1 MAGQARAGDR
11 SVARGGRWPAPLTR
25 GRTVETV
32 GRLLK
37 SPLASY
43 HLVLGSA
50 GMLLA
55 IGLLMVA
62 SSSSYYS
69 EITYDDEYYVLA
81 RQVAWVLIALPVL
94 WLTSR
99 LKIKTLRR
107 FAVLGFAL
115 AVLLLLLTYA
125 PGLGTTVNGTQGWLD
140 FGGPFRVQPAE
151 VAKLSLIVW
160 GAHVFARKGM
170 NLRQWK
176 HVAVPFLPA
185 AALVIALVVGQNDL
199 GTSLIIMA
207 IVLAM
212 LWVLGIPTWLFNLA
226 VGAASLVGLFFV
238 VSSSNRTTRVLT
250 FLDPFAQASDS
261 GFQSVHALY
270 ALGSGGWWGR
280 GLGASREKW
289 GRLPEAHTDFIFAIL
304 GEELGLMGTLA
315 VLGLFLVLAYAGV
328 RVAMRTRDRFTCLA
342 AAGITAWLVAQALV
356 NLGSVLGLLPVI
368 GVPLP
373 LVSYGGSALMPMLVA
388 VGLLLRF
395 AKDEPGAKEALTARR
410 KARRARRGEVTERRE
425 GVKK

>member
-1 MAGQARAGDR
+1 MAADTRAGGQSRTILRGDR
-11 SVARGGRWPAPLTR
+11 SAAHTGRRLL
-25 GRTVETV
+25 ETV
-32 GRLLK
+32 GRMLK

-43 HLVLGSA
+43 HLILGSA

-69 EITYDDEYYVLA
+69 EVRYGDEYYVLA
-81 RQVAWVLIALPVL
+81 RQVAWVLIAMPVA
-94 WLTSR
+94 WLVSR
-99 LKIKTLRR
+99 VKTRTIRR
-107 FAVLGFAL
+107 SSVLVFGVAL
-115 AVLLLLLTYA
+115 LMLALTYA
-125 PGLGTTVNGTQGWLD
+125 PGVGAVVNGTQGWLD

-151 VAKLSLIVW
+151 IAKLGLIVW
-160 GAHVFARKGM
+160 GAHVFARKGK

-176 HVAVPFLPA
+176 HIAVPFLPA

-226 VGAASLVGLFFV
+226 AGASALVGLFFV
-238 VSSSNRTTRVLT
+238 MSSQNRTTRVLT
-250 FLDPFAQASDS
+250 FLDPFERASDA
-261 GFQSVHALY
+261 GFQSIHALY

-304 GEELGLMGTLA
+304 GEELGLMGTVA
-315 VLGLFLVLAYAGV
+315 VLGLFLVLAYAGT

-395 AKDEPGAKEALTARR
+395 AKEEPGATEALAARR
-410 KARRARRGEVTERRE
+410 RARRARREEMDVLR
-425 GVKK
+425 